1 MQTQSISQNI
11 LAIQPQA
18 APKTSK
24 AGETGFG
31 QIMSKN
37 ADSSRD
43 DTGSRFAAD
52 SPEQNQKVEVKETTP
67 SREEFSQNRVT
78 LKSKQEAVSEAG
90 DPEPDLIEAK
100 IVETLEDVFGISKE
114 DIIDILEQL
123 GLVPMDLALM
133 VVQNAAVTDVRPLNI
148 DNIKAFVM
156 EMHGVDDAGLF
167 LVSDQ
172 ISGELTDIMNGI
184 QDIFSREFGIDA
196 GQLSQQEENLLRDF
210 AAAMEQAKIPTGEV
224 SDGAG
229 QTVTTEAETEV
240 NPKTEQPVLT
250 NQGKPDEAGEVQRN
264 VLPEQPTAERP
275 EKAEAPVNMKQPDP
289 VSGHVDDREAITVGE
304 FVNGMDSNAGKDAVK
319 QSTPALA
326 DDSNTTETGVVN
338 DIPVVV
344 EVSEESGPS
353 NDAFQSSGERLSDHV
368 TVNDGRG
375 RENESPILSFVDRLS
390 ESFEAVRREDS
401 VAARPVTMEYIVEQV
416 VNHVR
421 IRVLPQTTSME
432 LQLNPA
438 SLGRVNLNV
447 TAQNGTATATLTVQ
461 NQVAKEALE
470 SQLTV
475 LRENLENQGL
485 KVDAVEVNVSE
496 FGFKHPEDSNSNQP
510 RQNRKSSQSRRFRFD
525 SVEEAEEREADA
537 TMADRRDGSSVVDY
551 TA

>member
-18 APKTSK
+18 ASK
-24 AGETGFG
+24 ASKAVETGFG
-31 QIMSKN
+31 QIMSN
-37 ADSSRD
+37 NTDRSRNDEGGRFTADSQDKGQR
-43 DTGSRFAAD
+43 
-52 SPEQNQKVEVKETTP
+52 VEVKETAS
-67 SREEFSQNRVT
+67 SREEFSQNRIS
-78 LKSKQEAVSEAG
+78 LKSEPKTASDAGSPELDTVEAR
-90 DPEPDLIEAK
+90 
-100 IVETLEDVFGISKE
+100 IVETLEDVFGMSKE

-133 VVQNAAVTDVRPLNI
+133 VVQNAAVTDVTLVNV
-148 DNIKAFVM
+148 DNIKAFIM
-156 EMHGVDDAGLF
+156 EMHGIDDASLF

-172 ISGELTDIMNGI
+172 MSGELTDIMNGI
-184 QDIFSREFGIDA
+184 QDIFAQEFGMDA
-196 GQLSQQEENLLRDF
+196 GQLTQQEEQLLRDF
-210 AAAMEQAKIPTGEV
+210 AAAMEQENVPV
-224 SDGAG
+224 SEGSDDAG
-229 QTVTTEAETEV
+229 QTVVTEPLLDAE
-240 NPKTEQPVLT
+240 QSVLA
-250 NQGKPDEAGEVQRN
+250 NDEKSHIAGEVQ
-264 VLPEQPTAERP
+264 PDTMAEQP
-275 EKAEAPVNMKQPDP
+275 KAEMPKKADTPVNVNEQEL
-289 VSGHVDDREAITVGE
+289 VQNNVDDETANTVGE
-304 FVNGMDSNAGKDAVK
+304 FVNGMESNAGKDAVK
-319 QSTPALA
+319 QTAVDSA
-326 DDSNTTETGVVN
+326 DDAKATATGVH

-344 EVSEESGPS
+344 EVSEESGSS
-353 NDAFQSSGERLSDHV
+353 NDAFQNGGQKLSDHAA
-368 TVNDGRG
+368 VNDGRG
-375 RENESPILSFVDRLS
+375 RENDSPIMSFVDRLS
-390 ESFEAVRREDS
+390 ESFETVRQGDS
-401 VAARPVTMEYIVEQV
+401 AAARPVTMEYIVEQV

-475 LRENLENQGL
+475 LRENLESQGL

-510 RQNRKSSQSRRFRFD
+510 RQNRKSSQSRKFRFD
-525 SVEEAEEREADA
+525 SVEETEETEATAA
-537 TMADRRDGSSVVDY
+537 TIADRRDGSSVVDY

>member
-18 APKTSK
+18 ASKVSKT
-24 AGETGFG
+24 GQTGFG
-31 QIMSKN
+31 QIMSNNTNRSK
-37 ADSSRD
+37 D
-43 DTGSRFAAD
+43 DEGSRFAAG
-52 SPEQNQKVEVKETTP
+52 SSNKGQRVELKETTS
-67 SREEFSQNRVT
+67 SREEFSKKRVS
-78 LKSKQEAVSEAG
+78 LKNEPKTGSDTSSM
-90 DPEPDLIEAK
+90 EPDSVETR
-100 IVETLEDVFGISKE
+100 IVETLEDVFGMSKE
-114 DIIDILEQL
+114 DILDILEQL
-123 GLVPMDLALM
+123 GLAPIDLALM
-133 VVQNAAVTDVRPLNI
+133 VVQNTAMTDVHLVNV
-148 DNIKAFVM
+148 DNIKAFIM
-156 EMHGVDDAGLF
+156 EVHGIDDESLF

-172 ISGELTDIMNGI
+172 MSGELTDIMNGI
-184 QDIFSREFGIDA
+184 QDIFSQEFGMDA
-196 GQLSQQEENLLRDF
+196 GQLTEEEAKLLRDF
-210 AAAMEQAKIPTGEV
+210 AAAMEQSKVPGDEV
-224 SDGAG
+224 SDDAG
-229 QTVTTEAETEV
+229 QTAVTEPLLDV
-240 NPKTEQPVLT
+240 EQSVLA
-250 NQGKPDEAGEVQRN
+250 NHEKSDMADEVQPD
-264 VLPEQPTAERP
+264 VLPEQP
-275 EKAEAPVNMKQPDP
+275 KAETSKKVLTPINEQDSVQNN
-289 VSGHVDDREAITVGE
+289 VDDEGANTVGG
-304 FVNGMDSNAGKDAVK
+304 FVNGMESNAGKDAVK
-319 QSTPALA
+319 QSTVDSA
-326 DDSNTTETGVVN
+326 DDAKATATGVH

-353 NDAFQSSGERLSDHV
+353 NDAFQNGGQKLSDHAA
-368 TVNDGRG
+368 VNDVRG
-375 RENESPILSFVDRLS
+375 RENDSPIMSFVDRLS
-390 ESFEAVRREDS
+390 ESFEAVRQGDS
-401 VAARPVTMEYIVEQV
+401 AAARPVTMDYIVEQV

-475 LRENLENQGL
+475 LRENLESQGL

-510 RQNRKSSQSRRFRFD
+510 RQNKKSSQNRRFRFD
-525 SVEEAEEREADA
+525 SVEETEERDVDA